1 MKKIVNILIGILL
14 LCQVKVSS
22 QVGVGPAPY
31 CMPLYSNIPCNSPN
45 PSNTPGNG
53 VNDFIHSYNTNG
65 ATFNIVNNGSGCNA
79 QNLAGTKNYRFWGCQ
94 YYMIASPGQVIT
106 SNFQSGNVYAQGA
119 TVFVDWNNDGVYN
132 PVTERMTSTAGVPPA
147 AVMTAMPAWVVPAV
161 PNGIYRMRVRC
172 AYFTV
177 GNTIQPCTNY
187 SFGETEEYNV
197 YVGTTPNSMTV
208 TLTSNSPVCIG
219 NPINI
224 NTQVTLAPGAGTCV
238 AAIPTFTYAWT
249 GPMSFTSNVMNPTF
263 TATNVL
269 QSGVYT
275 LNISPGACGCNSTN
289 TIQIW
294 VNPNPSTSITN
305 NGPLCQG
312 STLTFTNNITGSG
325 TLTYSWTGPNSYTN
339 NIVSPVIAASQPSN
353 SGTYN
358 FTIASTFTN
367 GGVCQATSSSSF
379 VVVPVSQIS
388 VTPSYTQC
396 QGTTINL
403 NGNVVGTPTI
413 VWSGPNS
420 FTSNLQNPV
429 LSNVTPSVSG
439 NYSVV
444 ATFTAPSTP
453 LTCSSTAVSNVS
465 VVPMNQVTAFAT
477 ANVCQNSQATFS
489 ANALGSPIYSWTGPN
504 AYTSTNQ
511 VNVINN
517 VQPSATGVYSVNAIF
532 SIGTVSCITST
543 AININ
548 VVPTS
553 SITVVPTISVC
564 NGQGAVLT
572 ANAPG
577 AVSYTWTGPSS
588 FSVVS
593 PNATFTNLN
602 PTWSG
607 IYTVTAIF
615 TNGNITCS
623 QTNSTQLIVKPDMPF
638 TLGPN
643 KSLCYNDV
651 LNIVGPA
658 GASTYTWT
666 GPGYNSNLQNV
677 YIPNAIT
684 NNAGVYTLVVDLN
697 GCKTQNNITVNINN
711 PITWTLVPA
720 NQTICKGESFTV
732 TAAAGNG
739 SGNYAYNWNP
749 SNYLTGPTGSV
760 QSGIGV
766 GTTVYNVS
774 VYDIACPNYTISHA
788 FTLNVNK
795 APVPM
800 LNLNKN
806 NQCEPFCFIYDSKVK
821 NQSQFVSYN
830 FNGSSSYLG
839 DSINVCLNAGQYTLD
854 ITTIGTNGCKENF
867 LYPTPIV
874 VYPKPSADFSWN
886 PSTPNTVSENHVTF
900 LPVEYKDVTTWT
912 WEINGTLFGEK
923 SPTYIFDAQGKY
935 PVTLMVTTSH
945 GCKDTLTKVLNIKD
959 EFLLFVPNVFTPNGD
974 GLNDLLSAKGIGIKT
989 FELLIFDR
997 WGEVIFMSNDIN
1009 KAWDGTFKGKM
1020 CQDDIYVYK
1029 IEAVDMNSM
1038 KHTKTGH
1045 VTLLK

>member
-1 MKKIVNILIGILL
+1 MKKIINILIGFLL
-14 LCQVKVSS
+14 ALTVKA
-22 QVGVGPAPY
+22 QVGTGPAPY
-31 CMPLYSNIPCNSPN
+31 CMPLYSQIPCNQPN

-53 VNDFIHSYNTNG
+53 INDFIHSYNTNG
-65 ATFNIVNNGSGCNA
+65 ATFNIVNNASGCNA
-79 QNLAGTKNYRFWGCQ
+79 QNLAGIKNYRLWGCQ
-94 YYMIASPGQVIT
+94 FYMICSPGQVIT

-119 TVFVDWNNDGVYN
+119 TVFVDWNSDGVYN
-132 PVTERMTSTAGVPPA
+132 PITERMTSAPGVPPA
-147 AVMTAMPAWVVPAV
+147 AVVTPMPAWTVPVVPA
-161 PNGIYRMRVRC
+161 GTYRMRVRC

-177 GNTIQPCTNY
+177 GNTIDPCLNY
-187 SFGETEEYNV
+187 GYGETEEYYV
-197 YVGTTPNSMTV
+197 YVNSSPSTMTV
-208 TLTSNSPVCIG
+208 NLTSNSPVCIG
-219 NPINI
+219 NMVNI
-224 NTQVTLAPGAGTCV
+224 TTSVTLGPGSGTCT
-238 AAIPTFTYAWT
+238 AASYTYNWT
-249 GPMSFTSNVMNPTF
+249 GPNSFTSNVMSPSFMATT
-263 TATNVL
+263 TA

-275 LNISPGACGCNSTN
+275 LNITPPGGCGCGSTN

-312 STLTFTNNITGSG
+312 GNLIFTNNTTGSG
-325 TLTYSWTGPNSYTN
+325 TLTYNWTGPNSYTN
-339 NIVSPVIAASQPSN
+339 NIVSPTIAVAQPSN

-358 FTIASTFTN
+358 FTITSTFAN
-367 GGVCQATSSSSF
+367 GGVCKATASSSF

-403 NGNVVGTPTI
+403 NGNVIGTPTI
-413 VWSGPNS
+413 VWNGPNS
-420 FTSNLQNPV
+420 YTSNLQNPV
-429 LSNVTPSVSG
+429 LSNVTPTMSG

-444 ATFTAPSTP
+444 ATFTAPNTT

-465 VVPMNQVTAFAT
+465 VVPMNPVTAFAT
-477 ANVCQNSQATFS
+477 ANICQNSQATFS

-504 AYTSTNQ
+504 SFTSTNQ

-517 VQPSATGVYSVNAIF
+517 AQPSAAGVYSVNAIF
-532 SIGTVSCITST
+532 SIGTVSCVTSN
-543 AININ
+543 AVNIN

-553 SITVVPTISVC
+553 SITVIPVITVC

-572 ANAPG
+572 ATAPG
-577 AVSYTWTGPSS
+577 AVSYTWTGPNS
-588 FSVVS
+588 FNVGS
-593 PNATFTNLN
+593 PNTTFSNLN
-602 PTWSG
+602 PTFSG

-623 QTNSTQLIVKPDMPF
+623 QTNSTQLTVKPDMPF

-643 KSLCYNDV
+643 KTLCYNDV

-666 GPGYNSNLQNV
+666 GPGFTSNLQNV
-677 YIPNAIT
+677 YIPNAVT
-684 NNAGVYTLVVDLN
+684 NNAGIYTLVVDLN

-711 PITWTLVPA
+711 PITWTLTPS

-732 TAAAGNG
+732 TAGAGNG

-749 SNYLTGPTGSV
+749 SNYLTRPTGSV

-766 GTTVYNVS
+766 GTTIYNVS
-774 VYDIACPNYTISHA
+774 VYDIACPNYTINHG

-795 APVPM
+795 APVPN

-830 FNGSSSYLG
+830 FNGSDHLG
-839 DSINVCLNAGQYTLD
+839 DSINVCLKAGQYTLN
-854 ITTIGTNGCKENF
+854 ITTIGNNGCKETF

-874 VYPKPSADFSWN
+874 VYEKPVADFKWN
-886 PSTPNTVSENHVTF
+886 PGTPNTVSDNHVIF
-900 LPVEYKDVTTWT
+900 YPSEYKDVNVWT
-912 WEINGTLFGEK
+912 WEINGTMFGDK
-923 SPTYIFDAQGKY
+923 TPTYVFDTQGSY
-935 PVTLMVTTSH
+935 PISLMVTTIH
-945 GCKDTLTKVLNIKD
+945 GCKDTLTKVLSIKD
-959 EFLLFVPNVFTPNGD
+959 EFLLFMPNIFTPNGD
-974 GLNDLLSAKGIGIKT
+974 GLNDVLNAKGLGIKT
-989 FELLIFDR
+989 FDLTVFDR

-1009 KAWDGTFKGKM
+1009 KAWDGTFKGVM
-1020 CQDDIYVYK
+1020 CQDDIYVWK
-1029 IEAVDMNSM
+1029 IDAVDMNSM

-1045 VTLLK
+1045 VTLMK